1 MPRPTMNRLLARPIA
16 KPCLWDDKPGFWAIT
31 NAPLG
36 REAFPYRTREEM
48 NDERSKPEMNRF
60 NYSAIS
66 SGIATVSTVS

>member
-1 MPRPTMNRLLARPIA
+1 
-16 KPCLWDDKPGFWAIT
+16 
-31 NAPLG
+31 
-36 REAFPYRTREEM
+36 M